1 MTVRAATVSDAAAIA
16 ALEAAVFPDAW
27 GEQTIADTLRSERTH
42 AFVALDGASVTG
54 FVLAQSIPPEA
65 ELLRIAT
72 HPSYRRRGVG
82 QALVGTLLTEL
93 RGVGVPTVFL
103 EVRSHNAPAR
113 ALYERNGFAP
123 IGLRRAYYHH
133 PTDDAVLMCH
143 MDEDS
148 APQHI

>member
-65 ELLRIAT
+65 ELLRIGN
-72 HPSYRRRGVG
+72 S
-82 QALVGTLLTEL
+82 TLHWRFTIS
-93 RGVGVPTVFL
+93 GPQG
-103 EVRSHNAPAR
+103 
-113 ALYERNGFAP
+113 
-123 IGLRRAYYHH
+123 IC
-133 PTDDAVLMCH
+133 AVLH
-143 MDEDS
+143 STSARRSADLTAAAPYTEDERARLADLLISPSTS
-148 APQHI
+148 ADIQEK